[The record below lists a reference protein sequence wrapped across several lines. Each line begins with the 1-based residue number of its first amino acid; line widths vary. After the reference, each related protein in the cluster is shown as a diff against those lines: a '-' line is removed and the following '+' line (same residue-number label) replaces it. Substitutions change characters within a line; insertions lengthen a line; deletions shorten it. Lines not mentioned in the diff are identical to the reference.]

1 MKIKFKM
8 HHFKNLYIFF
18 AILALIIFFFSTTKV
33 NAKAFQINNI
43 EISTPF
49 EKNFSKNKVIDIG
62 FKEAFLELL
71 NSIIQTKDLKKI
83 DEIKLSEIKSMIES
97 FSIKEE
103 KFVKEIYYM
112 NLGVSFDKKKIYNY
126 LEKKNIFPAQIISE
140 TFLFIPIIIDEKNEN
155 LVIFSDNQ
163 FYNNWNKFN
172 KKSQLINYLLP
183 TEDLE
188 DLNLIKSKSNIIE
201 NYDFKEIIKKYFL
214 NHSIIS
220 LIFMNNEQTKV
231 LSKIYIKDKIF
242 IKNDSFK
249 KINLKNENEVEF
261 LINQLKVIYEDQWKE
276 FNQINTSIKLPLFIR
291 VSNKDLTLSL
301 KFEKTLEQIDLIDNF
316 SIDKFDKDHIFYEV
330 IFNGTPN
337 NFIRLMKEKNYK
349 FDTQKKIWILK

>member
-1 MKIKFKM
+1 M
-8 HHFKNLYIFF
+8 HYFKNLYIFF

-201 NYDFKEIIKKYFL
+201 NYDFKEIIKKYNL
-214 NHSIIS
+214 KDYIITI
-220 LIFMNNEQTKV
+220 IFKND
-231 LSKIYIKDKIF
+231 DKIRVLNKINF
-242 IKNDSFK
+242 NDSLDLKNLRFQNLRLNNDK
-249 KINLKNENEVEF
+249 EIEKFTENLKIILENYWKSQNE
-261 LINQLKVIYEDQWKE
+261 
-276 FNQINTSIKLPLFIR
+276 INTSVKLPLTI
-291 VSNKDLTLSL
+291 SINNNDSSKISE
-301 KFEKTLEQIDLIDNF
+301 FEEIIANIDLIYNFYIFKFNNTDN
-316 SIDKFDKDHIFYEV
+316 IYKI
-330 IFNGTPN
+330 IFNGSPDYFLKIMKN
-337 NFIRLMKEKNYK
+337 NKYE
-349 FDTQKKIWILK
+349 FDTQNQIWKLK